1 MSIEWSA
8 LLSVALAGIVIGAG
22 LPTLFAIGT
31 RMFTPQVSEAG
42 APLPITTGRKAIG
55 YLCFGICIAAI
66 VAGVFFLA
74 AGGHS

>member
-8 LLSVALAGIVIGAG
+8 LLSVAIAGIVIGAG

-31 RMFTPQVSEAG
+31 RMFTPQVSESG
-42 APLPITTGRKAIG
+42 TTVPVTAGRKAIG
-55 YLCFGICIAAI
+55 YLCFGICIAAV